1 MQDLRTT
8 TGQRISIGYDP
19 AANTLT
25 FREENWHADMFRGG
39 DAPSVIRQQR
49 PIGGAVITRLRD
61 ARRVRGNMLSRSR

>member
-25 FREENWHADMFRGG
+25 FREEGWHPDMFRSG
-39 DAPSVIRQQR
+39 DAPAVSRQQR
-49 PIGGAVITRLRD
+49 PIGGAVVMRLRD